1 MKASVWGPNTWNLL
15 HIIAE
20 KVYEDKFDLCK
31 NDIYKMISLICSS
44 IPCPICK
51 ENICDVRFDRE
62 FDNVNNPNDIKVHIT
77 LNKTISIL
85 FNDLSPGITI
95 KNFKGIGVQVC
106 ALKDNEQCFMS
117 GIRIGDIIVRI
128 NRIPSIEHSKAIK
141 IINDCFNYKKKIDFE
156 ILI

>member
-1 MKASVWGPNTWNLL
+1 MECPICFKLIQNSCIGSCTHHFCYVC
-15 HIIAE
+15 
-20 KVYEDKFDLCK
+20 LCEWLK
-31 NDIYKMISLICSS
+31 KGGES
-44 IPCPICK
+44 CPICK